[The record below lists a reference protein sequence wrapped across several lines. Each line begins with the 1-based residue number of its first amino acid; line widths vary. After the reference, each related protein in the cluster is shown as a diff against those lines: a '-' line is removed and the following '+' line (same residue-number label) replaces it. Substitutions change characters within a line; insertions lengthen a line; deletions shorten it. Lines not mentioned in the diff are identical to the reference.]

1 MSDDVV
7 MSGDV
12 MPMSNDD
19 YWYENMST
27 DFLKCEMNT
36 DDYRYFWRKYM
47 RRVRALPCND
57 VIYVN
62 ICWTFGIMKYEAQS
76 CNTKRI
82 FSWVKSEV
90 LTSRNVKNGIQWNV
104 SAWMEGS
111 LMREITDKYYWLD
124 AEWRVVPPPRLEW
137 SFLITSIHC
146 LACHHPQ
153 CCTQE
158 TSGKIQTL
166 SPNTTSPS
174 DTNQLPDLC
183 ILAVKL

>member
-124 AEWRVVPPPRLEW
+124 AEWRVVPPPRLE
-137 SFLITSIHC
+137 
-146 LACHHPQ
+146 
-153 CCTQE
+153 
-158 TSGKIQTL
+158 
-166 SPNTTSPS
+166 
-174 DTNQLPDLC
+174 
-183 ILAVKL
+183 